1 MMEATNIPI
10 EKDMIKV
17 MANVIPTAV
26 GVSMEA
32 IFEPEIMMS
41 AHVLCTYI
49 YGSATHSHVIVGLGT
64 PGGNVSSMLYLPC
77 QCINFVRQKKT
88 FV

>member
-26 GVSMEA
+26 GVPMEA

-41 AHVLCTYI
+41 AH
-49 YGSATHSHVIVGLGT
+49 
-64 PGGNVSSMLYLPC
+64 
-77 QCINFVRQKKT
+77 
-88 FV
+88 

>member
-1 MMEATNIPI
+1 MMEATKILI

-32 IFEPEIMMS
+32 ILEPEIKI
-41 AHVLCTYI
+41 AAC
-49 YGSATHSHVIVGLGT
+49 
-64 PGGNVSSMLYLPC
+64 
-77 QCINFVRQKKT
+77 
-88 FV
+88 

>member
-26 GVSMEA
+26 GVSILTRGKA
-32 IFEPEIMMS
+32 
-41 AHVLCTYI
+41 
-49 YGSATHSHVIVGLGT
+49 G
-64 PGGNVSSMLYLPC
+64 
-77 QCINFVRQKKT
+77 R
-88 FV
+88 